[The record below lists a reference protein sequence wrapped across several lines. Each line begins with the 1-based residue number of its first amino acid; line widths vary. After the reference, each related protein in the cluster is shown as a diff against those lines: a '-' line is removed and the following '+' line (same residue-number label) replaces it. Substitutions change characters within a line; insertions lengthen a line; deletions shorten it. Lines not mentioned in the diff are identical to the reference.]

1 MSVALPMVYA
11 CSGCSAAGQMAN
23 AMAVLLDHEGLATMG
38 CISGIGARL
47 PALLRVAKAG
57 LPTLVIDGCEMRCA
71 EHCLRGAEITPDGN
85 FSLAGHGVAKGEG
98 RGFSLQEMERLLPRL
113 RTVCDAMA
121 AMPGAVPLMGG
132 ERIPIENRFIPI
144 SG

>member
-1 MSVALPMVYA
+1 MSLALPMVYA
-11 CSGCSAAGQMAN
+11 CSGCSGAGQMAN

-38 CISGIGARL
+38 CLSGVGARL

-57 LPTLVIDGCEMRCA
+57 LPTLAIDGCEMRCA
-71 EHCLRGAEITPDGN
+71 EHCLRGAGIRPDGN
-85 FSLAGHGVAKGEG
+85 FSLATHGVAKGEG

-113 RTVCDAMA
+113 RAVCVVMAAKSGPAPAMA
-121 AMPGAVPLMGG
+121 AEVM
-132 ERIPIENRFIPI
+132 PIESRFIPI

>member
-1 MSVALPMVYA
+1 MSLALPMVYA

-38 CISGIGARL
+38 CLSGVGARL
-47 PALLRVAKAG
+47 PALLRVAQAG
-57 LPTLVIDGCEMRCA
+57 FPILAINGCEMRCT
-71 EHCLRGAEITPDGN
+71 EHCLRSAGITPDRS
-85 FSLAGHGVAKGEG
+85 FSLATHGVAKGEG

-113 RTVCDAMA
+113 KAVCVAMA
-121 AMPGAVPLMGG
+121 AEPGAPTLAGSMPM
-132 ERIPIENRFIPI
+132 ESRFIPI

>member
-1 MSVALPMVYA
+1 M
-11 CSGCSAAGQMAN
+11 AGPVKPELNQ
-23 AMAVLLDHEGLATMG
+23 
-38 CISGIGARL
+38 GIMDI
-47 PALLRVAKAG
+47 PA
-57 LPTLVIDGCEMRCA
+57 
-71 EHCLRGAEITPDGN
+71 
-85 FSLAGHGVAKGEG
+85 LAGHGVAKGEG

-113 RTVCDAMA
+113 RTVCAAMA